1 MTQALSAVL
10 RGLFPPALP
19 EQHST
24 WPVFPWPL
32 LLTLISS
39 TCFAV
44 QFSSQKLACLCASFS
59 RGKPRHKNVC
69 SLSQGCRVAK
79 NRSESM
85 TLCHPRPPLEQLDT
99 YAWACTGMARKKF
112 FDPFFYLT
120 EIENDMLWLRITE
133 HKLRNWSVFE
143 ELENKSPRT
152 LKLTLRIFSWRFQK
166 HFRMAKVTIMP
177 AIGLAS
183 CHTLSFQKVH
193 IVFRRARHVI
203 SVKLQEL
210 VKAVEFGGKNYCFVF
225 S

>member
-69 SLSQGCRVAK
+69 SLSQGCTVAK

-99 YAWACTGMARKKF
+99 YAWACTGMARKNF

-133 HKLRNWSVFE
+133 HKLQRWFVFE
-143 ELENKSPRT
+143 ELEDKSPRT
-152 LKLTLRIFSWRFQK
+152 AYIFLKVSKAFRDGKSNNNACRWFGFMSHSQFSKGSHCIQKSRACNFSEAARVGQGCRIW
-166 HFRMAKVTIMP
+166 
-177 AIGLAS
+177 GE
-183 CHTLSFQKVH
+183 
-193 IVFRRARHVI
+193 
-203 SVKLQEL
+203 KLL
-210 VKAVEFGGKNYCFVF
+210 LCLFLMRK
-225 S
+225 